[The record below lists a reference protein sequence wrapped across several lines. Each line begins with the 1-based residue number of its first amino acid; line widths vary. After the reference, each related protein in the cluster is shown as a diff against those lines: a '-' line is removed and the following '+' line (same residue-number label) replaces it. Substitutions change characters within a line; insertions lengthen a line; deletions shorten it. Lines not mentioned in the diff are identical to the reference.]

1 MSSRDFVDPF
11 ISTQSQSDLIF
22 DKYALQQ
29 ECEIRAKAPEALQAL
44 AEYVRNNSSLFGTHG
59 PTMLTPIARANREK
73 HIEAL
78 ADKVDALAEKA
89 RDGSTDY
96 QQFNAVLGELHAA
109 NFFPAREL
117 VSAAAKALVQRKGLP
132 S

>member
-1 MSSRDFVDPF
+1 M
-11 ISTQSQSDLIF
+11 
-22 DKYALQQ
+22 
-29 ECEIRAKAPEALQAL
+29 L
-44 AEYVRNNSSLFGTHG
+44 ASPNLPLFGTRG
-59 PTMLTPIARANREK
+59 PAMLTPIARDNHEK

-78 ADKVDALAEKA
+78 ADKLDTLADKA

-109 NFFPAREL
+109 NFFPDREL
-117 VSAAAKALVQRKGLP
+117 VSAAARALVQRKGLL